1 MVIYLLLCKTLFYG
15 YLIYV
20 TRTIMRNLILVKE
33 ARKES
38 NKSIIDA
45 NRFSS
50 DCEELVISRINNFDK
65 NIILNDKYSVF

>member
-1 MVIYLLLCKTLFYG
+1 M
-15 YLIYV
+15 
-20 TRTIMRNLILVKE
+20 RTLILVKE

-38 NKSIIDA
+38 NTSIIDA

-65 NIILNDKYSVF
+65 NIILNVKYSVF